1 MKKRL
6 AFGLILLTMLIVFT
20 DVCAS
25 AQDRVILYPVGR
37 SEQDRRYHYML
48 KLLQLILD
56 KTADAYGAYKL
67 KPDVHMNQERIIQRL
82 CEGPLDVAQ
91 LPISEKAEKKLLPI
105 RVPIR
110 KGLLGWRLL
119 IIRQDDRK
127 AFAQSKSLADLKNFK
142 AGFGHAWPDL
152 PILESNV
159 GKENVV
165 TGRSYDGLFAM
176 LVRGR
181 FDYLHRGLHEPWAE
195 VADRRSQFP
204 NLWIEETLVLHY
216 PIGDYLYVNQ
226 EDVAL
231 AERLTQGFV
240 KAIEDGSF
248 EALFQSE
255 YGAMISKARIPE
267 RTLIKFAN
275 PFLPEETPLDDKR
288 LWISF

>member
-6 AFGLILLTMLIVFT
+6 AFGPILVTILMVFT

-37 SEQDRRYHYML
+37 SQQDRRYDYML
-48 KLLQLILD
+48 KLLELILD
-56 KTADAYGAYKL
+56 KTAPTYGAYKL

-82 CEGPLDVAQ
+82 FEGQLDVAQ
-91 LPISEKAEKKLLPI
+91 LPISERAENKLLPI

-119 IIRQDDRK
+119 IIRQEDRG
-127 AFAQSKSLADLKNFK
+127 AFAQAKSLADLKHFK

-176 LVRGR
+176 LVKGR
-181 FDYLHRGLHEPWAE
+181 FDYLHRGLHEPWTE
-195 VADRRSQFP
+195 VADRKSQFP
-204 NLWIEETLVLHY
+204 NLWIEETLVLQY
-216 PIGDYLYVNQ
+216 PIGDYLYVNKI
-226 EDVAL
+226 DLAL
-231 AERLTQGFV
+231 AERLTQGFM

-255 YGAMISKARIPE
+255 YGEMISKSRIPQ

-275 PFLPEETPLDDKR
+275 PFLPEETPLDDER
-288 LWISF
+288 LWIAF